1 MMKAIVYTSN
11 AGSTRRY
18 AEELSRRT
26 KLPAYALREARRAV
40 KAGVEVLYLGW
51 ICGGKVQ
58 GYAKAAGRYRI
69 AAVCAVGLA
78 RTGTQEAVVRQK
90 TQIPARTPVFT
101 LQGDFDVQNLHGP
114 YRWGMRIFQRA
125 MKGKRPE
132 TATPEEAALLDGML
146 YGQKAV
152 APLHLEGV
160 LAWWRAQEGRGNR

>member
-1 MMKAIVYTSN
+1 MRAILYTSN

-26 KLPAYALREARRAV
+26 GLPVYALREARRAV
-40 KAGVEVLYLGW
+40 KAGEEVLYLGW

-78 RTGTQEAVVRQK
+78 QTGTQEAAVRQK

-101 LQGDFDVQNLHGP
+101 LQGDFDVQALHGP

-125 MKGKRPE
+125 MQGKRSE
-132 TATPEEAALLDGML
+132 TATPEEAALLNGML

-160 LAWWRAQEGRGNR
+160 LSWWRTQQRGGRL